1 MEDAHNTQGDNF
13 AVMGPGKGRGEGYL
27 SGSTFG
33 TERPCRRGAGRREQ
47 AQQQISTAGVSLTL
61 PQQWKDSGDA
71 GFWDAEW
78 APGGDL

>member
-1 MEDAHNTQGDNF
+1 MEDTHSTQGANF

-27 SGSTFG
+27 SESTFG
-33 TERPCRRGAGRREQ
+33 AERPCRRGAGRREQ
-47 AQQQISTAGVSLTL
+47 TQQQISTAGVSLTPL
-61 PQQWKDSGDA
+61 QQWKDSGDA